1 MEQRK
6 QLATQAFLEC
16 LDSPPLFAKALTL

>member
-16 LDSPPLFAKALTL
+16 LDSSPLFAKALTL